1 VARQATLEI
10 PVPIHFRMFLSS
22 ENNKGPFYKT
32 TAFRL
37 IVLLAFL
44 QLIIALFTNTLT
56 FTHEESM
63 WHYIGRNWFRHGL
76 TPYQGGIDNKSPF
89 LYAIYGL
96 SDWLFGINY
105 WFPRIIGIIV
115 QSIGIYYIYK
125 IAYRYAWE
133 KTNQHAEHAGLFA
146 ISIYGL
152 SLLWRTTGG
161 KLVSFT
167 ETYATALVIIS
178 FYKCLSATN
187 NKHYFISGILAGLG
201 IGCRFSA
208 VFGTM
213 AVFIMVLRKNWKG
226 ALLSG
231 AGVMTGCLLMAGL
244 IELSGIHVRDFLF
257 YGFADNFGQGSTTDF
272 SWEYKLDQFFNNFF
286 NSELILF
293 YPFIIGYILITKKLD
308 HLLVWL
314 LCTFIGINV
323 LGLYARPHFKELL
336 PAFSLTAAL
345 CLSHLTAQYKLS
357 FKGLMIIVWICFFPK
372 TLEPFWGLR
381 KTFKSVIIPPK
392 AFCDNPTTITDEEA
406 ERRLGKW
413 IKTVTINTDLV
424 YVAGY
429 GARVQL
435 YSERVSPALYFNITQ
450 NNYSKAQIY
459 KDLEN
464 KPPALIAIPVFSSY
478 KAWVDQD
485 VRDYIDKLVTD
496 QYVFENCLYG
506 YGIFRRKSK

>member
-1 VARQATLEI
+1 MPI
-10 PVPIHFRMFLSS
+10 PS
-22 ENNKGPFYKT
+22 NKNRPFHKT
-32 TAFRL
+32 PAFRL
-37 IVLLAFL
+37 ILLLAFL

-89 LYAIYGL
+89 LFAIYGL

-105 WFPRIIGIIV
+105 WFPRVIGIIV
-115 QSIGIYYIYK
+115 QSIGIYYIYR
-125 IAYRYAWE
+125 IAYRYIWE
-133 KTNQHAEHAGLFA
+133 KTGDEQNAEHAGLFA
-146 ISIYGL
+146 LSLYGF

-178 FYKCLSATN
+178 FYKCLASTN
-187 NKHYFISGILAGLG
+187 NKQYLISGLLAGLG

-208 VFGTM
+208 AFGTFAVLIM
-213 AVFIMVLRKNWKG
+213 AIRKNWKG
-226 ALLSG
+226 ALFLGTGIIS
-231 AGVMTGCLLMAGL
+231 GCLLMAGL
-244 IELSGIHVRDFLF
+244 IELSGIHVNDFLF
-257 YGFADNFGQGSTTDF
+257 YGFSDNFGPGSSTDF

-293 YPFIIGYILITKKLD
+293 YPFIIGYILLTKQLD

-314 LCTFIGINV
+314 ICTFIGINI

-336 PAFSLTAAL
+336 PAFSLTAGL
-345 CLSHLTAQYKLS
+345 CLSHLTGQYKLS
-357 FKGLMIIVWICFFPK
+357 FRGLMIIVWICFFPK
-372 TLEPFWGLR
+372 TLEPLWGLK
-381 KTFKSVIIPPK
+381 KTFRSVIIPPK
-392 AFCDNPTTITDEEA
+392 TFCDNPKAVTDEEA
-406 ERRLGKW
+406 EKRLGKW
-413 IKTVTINTDLV
+413 IKTVTADTDLV

-450 NNYSKAQIY
+450 TNNSKAQIY
-459 KDLEN
+459 MDLEN
-464 KPPALIAIPVFSSY
+464 KPPAMLAIPVFSSY
-478 KAWVDQD
+478 KNWVDQD
-485 VRDYIDKLVTD
+485 MRNYIERLATNK
-496 QYVFENCLYG
+496 YVFDKCLYG
-506 YGIFRRKSK
+506 YGIYRRKSN

>member
-1 VARQATLEI
+1 MVLTQEYTNRI
-10 PVPIHFRMFLSS
+10 PIAI
-22 ENNKGPFYKT
+22 GIKT

-37 IVLLAFL
+37 ILLLAFL

-63 WHYIGRNWFRHGL
+63 WHYIGRNWFRHGM

-89 LYAIYGL
+89 LFAIYGI

-105 WFPRIIGIIV
+105 WFPRVIGIIV
-115 QSIGIYYIYK
+115 QSVGIYYLYK
-125 IAYRYAWE
+125 IAFRYASAINSGN
-133 KTNQHAEHAGLFA
+133 NQTAEQAGLFA
-146 ISIYGL
+146 ISLYGL

-167 ETYATALVIIS
+167 ETYATTLVIIS
-178 FYKCLSATN
+178 FYKCLVATN
-187 NKHYFISGILAGLG
+187 NKHYFISGLLAGLG

-213 AVFIMVLRKNWKG
+213 AVFIMAFRRNWKG
-226 ALLSG
+226 ALLLGTGIIS
-231 AGVMTGCLLMAGL
+231 GCLLMAGL
-244 IELSGIHVRDFLF
+244 IELSGIPVRDFLF
-257 YGFADNFGQGSTTDF
+257 YGFADNFGEGSATDF

-293 YPFIIGYILITKKLD
+293 YPFIIGYILVTKKLD

-314 LCTFIGINV
+314 LCTFIGINI

-345 CLSHLTAQYKLS
+345 CLSHLTSQYKLS
-357 FKGLMIIVWICFFPK
+357 FRGLMIIVWICFFPK
-372 TLEPFWGLR
+372 TLEPLWGLR
-381 KTFKSVIIPPK
+381 KTFRSVIIPPK
-392 AFCDNPTTITDEEA
+392 TFCDNPAAITDEEA

-413 IKTVTINTDLV
+413 IKTVTSDTDLV
-424 YVAGY
+424 YVAGF

-450 NNYSKAQIY
+450 TNYSRAQIY
-459 KDLEN
+459 RDLEN
-464 KPPALIAIPVFSSY
+464 KPPAMIAIPVFSSY
-478 KAWVDQD
+478 KAWVDKE
-485 VRDYIDKLVTD
+485 VRDYIDKLVAD
-496 QYVFENCLYG
+496 RYVFDKCQYG
-506 YGIFRRKSK
+506 YGIYRRKSN